1 MSEVR
6 VNNLSN
12 ENSSGG
18 PTISGITTFSSPY
31 FFVPPKGSTSERPSF
46 APDGSLRFNTDSA
59 KLEYF
64 KGRDI
69 GNWVEI
75 KATNDEL
82 GEADGTTVDSRGLG
96 ARAIFFS
103 GYITGSDFTNVIDYV
118 NITTC
123 GNAQDFGDATVK
135 RLHYGSA
142 ASRTRGYMFGGRSP
156 GSPNGLASI
165 DTIVMS
171 STGNSTDYGDLT
183 QGAQF
188 VRAVSNS
195 TRAVAN
201 LGSIG
206 GTGLQNVLEYI
217 NMDSTGSAVD
227 FGDLTNIHYTGATTQ
242 SSIRGFFQGGQDA
255 PSSPYYSDMISAITT
270 ASLGTYQDWG
280 DLLTQKSNQQAGFG
294 NATRGIDAGGADQP
308 YSGYMNTIQYYSVV
322 TAGNAVNFGDL
333 STVHENIT
341 GTSDSTRGIIAS
353 GQSGGSSHN
362 VIEFIQISTTGNAR
376 EFGDLS
382 VARMGGESCSNAHG
396 GL

>member
-64 KGRDI
+64 RGDGI
-69 GNWVEI
+69 GWSEI
-75 KATNDEL
+75 EASHGLL
-82 GEADGTTVDSRGLG
+82 GENDGTTVDSRGLG
-96 ARAIFFS
+96 NRAIFFQ
-103 GYITGSDFTNVIDYV
+103 GYITGSDYTNTIDYV
-118 NITTC
+118 NISNN

-142 ASRTRGYMFGGRSP
+142 ASRTRGYMIGGQSP
-156 GSPNGLASI
+156 GSTNGVASI
-165 DTIVMS
+165 GTLVIAT
-171 STGNSTDYGDLT
+171 TGNSTDYGDLT
-183 QGAQF
+183 QAARYI
-188 VRAVSNS
+188 RAVSNS

-206 GTGLQNVLEYI
+206 GTGLQNVLEYF

-227 FGDLTNIHYTGATTQ
+227 FGDLTNIQYTGATTQ
-242 SSIRGFFQGGQDA
+242 SSTRGFFQGGQNS

-333 STVHENIT
+333 NTAHENIT
-341 GTSDSTRGIIAS
+341 GTSNSTRGLIAS
-353 GQSGGSSHN
+353 GQSSGSSHN

-382 VARMGGESCSNAHG
+382 VARMGGAACSNAHG

>member
-64 KGRDI
+64 RGDGI
-69 GNWVEI
+69 GWSEI
-75 KATNDEL
+75 EASHGLL
-82 GEADGTTVDSRGLG
+82 GENDGTTVDSRGLG
-96 ARAIFFS
+96 NRAIFFQ
-103 GYITGSDFTNVIDYV
+103 GYITGSDYTNTIDYV
-118 NITTC
+118 NISNN

-142 ASRTRGYMFGGRSP
+142 ASRTRGYMIGGQSP
-156 GSPNGLASI
+156 GSTNGVASI
-165 DTIVMS
+165 GTLVIAT
-171 STGNSTDYGDLT
+171 TGNSTDYGDLT
-183 QGAQF
+183 QAARYI
-188 VRAVSNS
+188 RAVSNS

-206 GTGLQNVLEYI
+206 GTGLQNVLEYF

-227 FGDLTNIHYTGATTQ
+227 YGDLTNLHYTGATTQ
-242 SSIRGFFQGGQDA
+242 SSTRGFFQGGQNS

-333 STVHENIT
+333 NTAHENIT
-341 GTSDSTRGIIAS
+341 GTSNSTRGLIAS
-353 GQSGGSSHN
+353 GQSSGSSHN

-382 VARMGGESCSNAHG
+382 VARMGGAACSNAHG

>member
-31 FFVPPKGSTSERPSF
+31 FFVPPKGSTQERPSF
-46 APDGSLRFNTDSA
+46 APEGSLRFNTDSA

-64 KGRDI
+64 RGNSI
-69 GNWVEI
+69 GWVEI
-75 KATNDEL
+75 EASHGLL
-82 GEADGTTVDSRGLG
+82 GENDGTTVDSRGLG
-96 ARAIFFS
+96 ARAIFFQ
-103 GYITGSDFTNVIDYV
+103 GYITGSDYTNTIDYV
-118 NITTC
+118 NISNN

-135 RLHYGSA
+135 RLHQGGAS
-142 ASRTRGYMFGGRSP
+142 SRTRGYMIGGRSP
-156 GSPNGLASI
+156 GSPNGVSSI
-165 DTIVMS
+165 GTIVIAT
-171 STGNSTDYGDLT
+171 TGNSTDYGDLT
-183 QGAQF
+183 QGARY

-206 GTGLQNVLEYI
+206 GTGLQNVLEYF

-227 FGDLTNIHYTGATTQ
+227 FGDLTNKHYTGATTQ
-242 SSIRGFFQGGQDA
+242 SSTRGFFQGGQDA
-255 PSSPYYSDMISAITT
+255 PSSPYYTNMISAITT
-270 ASLGTYQDWG
+270 ASLGTYEDWG

-308 YSGYMNTIQYYSVV
+308 YTGYMNTIQYYSVV
-322 TAGNAVNFGDL
+322 TSGNAVNFGDL
-333 STVHENIT
+333 NTVHENIT
-341 GTSDSTRGIIAS
+341 GTSNSTRGLIAS

-376 EFGDLS
+376 EFGDLT
-382 VARMGGESCSNAHG
+382 VARMGGEACSNAHG

>member
-6 VNNLSN
+6 VNNLTN
-12 ENSSGG
+12 ENNTGG
-18 PTISGITTFSSPY
+18 PTISGITTYSGRH
-31 FFVPPKGSTSERPSF
+31 FFVPPQGDTASRPSDCE
-46 APDGSLRFNTDSA
+46 PGSLRFNTDSA

-64 KGRDI
+64 RGNTI
-69 GNWVEI
+69 GWTEI
-75 KATNDEL
+75 EAEL
-82 GEADGTTVDSRGLG
+82 TAPLGGGTGSNAGLG
-96 ARAIFFS
+96 NRAVIFG
-103 GYITGSDFTNVIDYV
+103 GYITGSDFTNTMDFVTIS
-118 NITTC
+118 TL
-123 GNAQDFGDATVK
+123 GNAQDFGDSIATGF
-135 RLHYGSA
+135 YQGGA
-142 ASRTRGYMFGGRSP
+142 ASRTRGYMMGGQTP
-156 GSPNGLASI
+156 GSPNGVANI
-165 DTIVMS
+165 DTMVFS
-171 STGNSTDYGDLT
+171 STGNATDYGDLT
-183 QGAQF
+183 QAAKF
-188 VRAVSNS
+188 VRSISNS

-217 NMDSTGSAVD
+217 NMDSTGSTVD

-242 SSIRGFFQGGQDA
+242 SSIRGFFQGGQDS
-255 PSSPYYSDMISAITT
+255 PSSPYYTNMISAITT
-270 ASLGTYQDWG
+270 ASLGTYEDWG

-308 YSGYMNTIQYYSVV
+308 YTGYMNTIQYYSVV

-362 VIEFIQISTTGNAR
+362 VIEYIQISTTGDAKD
-376 EFGDLS
+376 FGDLT
-382 VARMGGESCSNAHG
+382 VARMGGAACSNAHG

>member
-12 ENSSGG
+12 ENNTGG
-18 PTISGITTFSSPY
+18 PTISGITTYSGRH
-31 FFVPPKGSTSERPSF
+31 FFVPPQGDTASRPSDCE
-46 APDGSLRFNTDSA
+46 PGSLRFNTDSA

-64 KGRDI
+64 RGNTI
-69 GNWVEI
+69 GWTEI
-75 KATNDEL
+75 EAEL
-82 GEADGTTVDSRGLG
+82 TAPLGGGTGSNAGLG
-96 ARAIFFS
+96 NRAVIFG
-103 GYITGSDFTNVIDYV
+103 GYITGSDFTNTMDFVTIS
-118 NITTC
+118 TL
-123 GNAQDFGDATVK
+123 GNAQDFGDSIATGF
-135 RLHYGSA
+135 YQGGA
-142 ASRTRGYMFGGRSP
+142 ASRTRGYMMGGQTP
-156 GSPNGLASI
+156 GSPNGVANI
-165 DTIVMS
+165 DTMVFS
-171 STGNSTDYGDLT
+171 STGNATDYGDLT
-183 QGAQF
+183 QAAKF
-188 VRAVSNS
+188 VRSISNS

-217 NMDSTGSAVD
+217 NMDSTGSTVD

-242 SSIRGFFQGGQDA
+242 SSIRGFFQGGQDS
-255 PSSPYYSDMISAITT
+255 PSSPYYTNMISAITT
-270 ASLGTYQDWG
+270 ASLGTYEDWG
-280 DLLTQKSNQQAGFG
+280 DLLTQKSNYQAGFG

-308 YSGYMNTIQYYSVV
+308 YTGYMNTIQYYSVV

-362 VIEFIQISTTGNAR
+362 VIEYIQISTTGDAKD
-376 EFGDLS
+376 FGDLT
-382 VARMGGESCSNAHG
+382 VARMGGAACSNAHG

>member
-12 ENSSGG
+12 ESLSGG

-31 FFVPPKGSTSERPSF
+31 FFVPPQGDTASRPQDC
-46 APDGSLRFNTDSA
+46 PPGSLRFNTDSA
-59 KLEYF
+59 HLEYYR
-64 KGRDI
+64 GDTI
-69 GNWVEI
+69 GWVEVE
-75 KATNDEL
+75 ASHGQL
-82 GEADGTTVDSRGLG
+82 GGGTGSNTGLG
-96 ARAIFFS
+96 SRAVFLA
-103 GYITGSDFTNVIDYV
+103 GYITGSDFTNTIDFV
-118 NITTC
+118 TISTL
-123 GNAQDFGDATVK
+123 GNAQDFGDASVK
-135 RLHYGSA
+135 RLHLGGA
-142 ASRTRGYMFGGRSP
+142 ASRTRGYMIGGQSP
-156 GSPNGLASI
+156 GSPNGVASI
-165 DTIVMS
+165 GTIVIS

-183 QGAQF
+183 QGSKY

-201 LGSIG
+201 LGAIG
-206 GTGLQNVLEYI
+206 GTGLQNVLEYF

-227 FGDLTNIHYTGATTQ
+227 FGDLTNKHYTGATTQ
-242 SSIRGFFQGGQDA
+242 SSTRGFFQGGQDA
-255 PSSPYYSDMISAITT
+255 PSSPYYTNMISAITT
-270 ASLGTYQDWG
+270 ASLGTYEDWG

-308 YSGYMNTIQYYSVV
+308 YTGYMNTIQYYSVV

-353 GQSGGSSHN
+353 GQSGGSAHN
-362 VIEFIQISTTGNAR
+362 VIEYIQISTTGDAKD
-376 EFGDLS
+376 FGDLTTARQGA
-382 VARMGGESCSNAHG
+382 VACSNAHG

>member
-64 KGRDI
+64 KGRAI

-103 GYITGSDFTNVIDYV
+103 GYITGSDYTNTIDYV
-118 NITTC
+118 NISNN

-242 SSIRGFFQGGQDA
+242 SSTRGFFQGGQNS

-333 STVHENIT
+333 NTAHENIT
-341 GTSDSTRGIIAS
+341 GTSDSTRGLIDS
-353 GQSGGSSHN
+353 GQSSVSSHN

-376 EFGDLS
+376 EFGELS